1 MAFKWFKK
9 SGSKD
14 STSDKKDQDSNEEVD
29 VGSSGI
35 PEKEFQATDNNDS
48 KKPPLPSD
56 ENAASPVSESE
67 EKTYN
72 EAESELST
80 EIAVEAAPPKPGGM
94 FKRLKS
100 GLSKTRNILTTDID
114 KLFSSKKQ
122 VDEDLL
128 EELEELLI
136 TSDIGVQT
144 AMDLMKI
151 IHKKAAKIE
160 GPEALKDTL
169 KQELLSLLEGIQT
182 APSSRAAKPHVIMVV
197 GVNGVGKTTTIGK
210 LAARAAEKGERVLIS
225 AADTFRA
232 AAIEQL
238 TIWAERA
245 GADIV
250 KHKAN
255 ADPAAVAFDSME
267 AALARGVDTVF
278 VDTAGRLHTKVNLM
292 EELKKIKRTITKK
305 IPDAPHE
312 VLLVLDATTG
322 QNALSQAKLF
332 HDAIGVS
339 GLALTKLDGTAKGG
353 IVISISQTL
362 NIPLLYIG
370 VGEGIE
376 DLQSFDPKMFAD
388 ALF

>member
-1 MAFKWFKK
+1 MAL
-9 SGSKD
+9 
-14 STSDKKDQDSNEEVD
+14 N
-29 VGSSGI
+29 
-35 PEKEFQATDNNDS
+35 
-48 KKPPLPSD
+48 L
-56 ENAASPVSESE
+56 
-67 EKTYN
+67 Y
-72 EAESELST
+72 
-80 EIAVEAAPPKPGGM
+80 
-94 FKRLKS
+94 KRLKA
-100 GLSKTRNILTTDID
+100 GLSKTRDILTTDID
-114 KLFSSKKQ
+114 DLFSKKQ
-122 VDEDLL
+122 KIDDDML

-144 AMDLMKI
+144 AMDLMEI
-151 IHKKAAKIE
+151 ITKRAAKIE
-160 GPEALKDTL
+160 SPEALKETL
-169 KQELLSLLEGIQT
+169 KKELLSLLQGIQT
-182 APSSRAAKPHVIMVV
+182 EPAPRRSKPHVVMVV

-210 LAARAAEKGERVLIS
+210 LAARATENGERVLIA

-245 GADIV
+245 GAAIV

-267 AALARGVDTVF
+267 AALAREVDTVF

-292 EELKKIKRTITKK
+292 EELKKIKRTIAKK
-305 IPDAPHE
+305 IPGAPHE

-353 IVISISQTL
+353 IVISISQSL
-362 NIPLLYIG
+362 NIPLQFIG
-370 VGEGIE
+370 VGEAID
-376 DLQSFDPKMFAD
+376 DLQPFDPEQFAN